1 MELYQEIIAS
11 SRYARYL
18 PELKRRETWEETVT
32 RLTSFIAKTQPK
44 LQKDIQELHEA
55 ILN

>member
-18 PELKRRETWEETVT
+18 PDFKRRETWEETVT
-32 RLTSFIAKTQPK
+32 RLTSFIAKMQPK
-44 LQKDIQELHEA
+44 LQKEIQELHQA
-55 ILN
+55 I